1 MLVISTRVGISFYPV
16 ESENSVHRKSIS
28 SYFKGWN
35 LVVFC
40 SKTKFPVII
49 IILFSI

>member
-16 ESENSVHRKSIS
+16 ESEYSVYRKSIS
-28 SYFKGWN
+28 SYCKGRN

-49 IILFSI
+49 IILSLI